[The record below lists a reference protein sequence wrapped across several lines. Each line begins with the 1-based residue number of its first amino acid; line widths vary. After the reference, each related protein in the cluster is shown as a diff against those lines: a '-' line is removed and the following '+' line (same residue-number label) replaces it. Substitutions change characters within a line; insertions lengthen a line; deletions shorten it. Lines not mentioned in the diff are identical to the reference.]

1 MTENKYSKILV
12 LGAGP
17 VVIGSSSEYD
27 YSAVSVCRALKE
39 EGISVVSVNSNPDTI
54 MTDKNVAD
62 TVYIEPLN
70 GETVKKIIEKEIPDA
85 IIGTTGGEAGLE
97 ICLELLQNGYLD
109 EHGTKLLGI
118 KPETI
123 KAIRNEQALRDTLEN
138 VGEPYVSA
146 KVLPTDAECV
156 TFAGEIGFPVLIS
169 PAFTPDFSEPIR
181 CENADDILSGFGSCA
196 ERSLVNEVYVRKC
209 SMIIKKWNLSQ
220 CAIPSATA

>member
-1 MTENKYSKILV
+1 MF
-12 LGAGP
+12 
-17 VVIGSSSEYD
+17 
-27 YSAVSVCRALKE
+27 
-39 EGISVVSVNSNPDTI
+39 
-54 MTDKNVAD
+54 AD

-138 VGEPYVSA
+138 SWANRMYPQ
-146 KVLPTDAECV
+146 
-156 TFAGEIGFPVLIS
+156 
-169 PAFTPDFSEPIR
+169 R
-181 CENADDILSGFGSCA
+181 CCRQTRN
-196 ERSLVNEVYVRKC
+196 V
-209 SMIIKKWNLSQ
+209 
-220 CAIPSATA
+220 